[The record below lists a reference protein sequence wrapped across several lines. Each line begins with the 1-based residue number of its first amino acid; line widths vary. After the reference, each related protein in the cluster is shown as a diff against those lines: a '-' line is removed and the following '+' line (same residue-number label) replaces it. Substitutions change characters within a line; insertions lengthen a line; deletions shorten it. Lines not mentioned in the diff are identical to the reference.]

1 MKTLFF
7 ICCVVLILISCNPTD
22 QASEKVARKLTIDV
36 ASEIGHDFGEGDCYI
51 QKTDAFLTL
60 RNFSFTSTPRIPSR
74 MQNLFENVAAEY
86 EDKMFRYPLVVGKA
100 WEDNWNSTNKTTL
113 EGYEKVEIALG
124 IFPACLKHKTVL
136 TGAHIGSELEKAL
149 VNGTRYLWFTK
160 GVGLVKV
167 RYEHSNGI
175 VTEAELVD
183 YEISGES
190 QAYFPLNIGSTWT
203 YKWKNDYD
211 KEVFIETARIGIN
224 RNKREHFKGDLQLAV
239 KITSESGEVLGE
251 RNFYIAKTDASLG
264 LRQSGSRSHIKSTKP
279 SPYPTSIFS
288 DNISDFWPNLF
299 QYPLKI
305 GKTWEQE
312 GMYNSQVKTTLEGYE
327 TIEISLGT
335 FSDCLKHKT
344 LLTGATADSD
354 ATEDT
359 RQRVAMINGT
369 RYLWFAKGVGIVKMR
384 YGHSNGIVT
393 EAELIEYEVPGKSKE
408 YLPLNLNTQ
417 WTYKW
422 QNDYNKTPVIEKVR
436 VDEAGKGDQTPLKKA
451 DYIVRVNADAP
462 GEIEVNAT
470 FTPEDLS
477 GEQMRLRL
485 NGDGDYTY
493 GVNPKGFGW
502 HRNGSSHSHNKST
515 WNFKNIHRRE
525 DKFPF
530 VCDYRVSLKE
540 GKAIKELHN
549 RTPLSLPYVT
559 EDAILWHSSSLF
571 IVGEK
576 SHDIEVE
583 FELPDG
589 WIVSTPWQ
597 RIGNTG
603 HRFIVNNQDELVGNR
618 LLIGQHR
625 EVVAKS
631 NKIEVA
637 FAISGVLKAHEDAI
651 RDTSAK
657 FLNAYAKLFKAGP
670 EGRVLFIVN
679 PYEKKGEKRLEGHGS
694 NRSVS
699 ILMDWALND
708 TTKHAWG
715 PFFGHEVFHIWNG
728 LTALEPFTSKERW
741 FLEGVTNYYSDIT
754 AKQLGYLSESE
765 YLERLESACEK
776 YLSVSNEF
784 AIGDDFRDS
793 RLLYDGGS
801 LVAASLDL
809 QIRHLTKNRKNFN
822 HVIQQMY
829 RKFPDNSIEYT
840 QRDIIRTVS
849 KVAGKDFEPFF
860 KTYVTGKER
869 LPLSEYF
876 DKAGLNV
883 QVTSEE
889 LPASDYVKEVL
900 KASLGRDTD
909 VEITSING
917 SRIGSLKTL
926 RKIAKH
932 WKSGEVVTLGFEEKG
947 KPVTVTATLK
957 GVSDNPPTE
966 SEVVVRIT
974 KQTETT
980 KLQRAILAG
989 ILNKR

>member
-1 MKTLFF
+1 MKALISIFG
-7 ICCVVLILISCNPTD
+7 LILVIASCGPTD
-22 QASEKVARKLTIDV
+22 PPSEKIARKLTIDV
-36 ASEIGHDFGEGDCYI
+36 ATEIGQDFGEGDCYV
-51 QKTDAFLTL
+51 QKTDAFLAL
-60 RNFSFTSTPRIPSR
+60 RTFSFTSTKRVPSR
-74 MQNLFENVAAEY
+74 MQNLFENVADEY
-86 EDKMFRYPLVVGKA
+86 EGKMFRYPLVVGKA
-100 WEDNWNSTNKTTL
+100 WEDNWNSVNKTTL
-113 EGYEKVEIALG
+113 EGYEEVNIALG
-124 IFPACLKHKTVL
+124 TFPACLKHKTVL
-136 TGAHIGSELEKAL
+136 TRAHRGSELEKAL

-167 RYEHSNGI
+167 RYEHANGI

-183 YEISGES
+183 YKISGES
-190 QAYFPLNIGSTWT
+190 EAYFPLNIGSTWT

-211 KEVFIETARIGIN
+211 NEVFIETAHIDIN
-224 RNKREHFKGDLQLAV
+224 PNTSEKFKGDLQLAV
-239 KITSESGEVLGE
+239 KIASESGEALGE
-251 RNFYIAKTDASLG
+251 RNFYIAKTGASLG

-279 SPYPTSIFS
+279 LPYPTSIFS

-312 GMYNSQVKTTLEGYE
+312 GMYDSQVKTTLEGYE
-327 TIEISLGT
+327 TMEINLGT
-335 FSDCLKHKT
+335 FRDCLKHKT
-344 LLTGATADSD
+344 LLTGATTDSD

-359 RQRVAMINGT
+359 RQRVAMINGI

-384 YGHSNGIVT
+384 YEHSNGVVT
-393 EAELIEYEVPGKSKE
+393 EAELTKYEVPGKSKE

-436 VDEAGKGDQTPLKKA
+436 VDEARKGDQTPLKEA
-451 DYIVRVNADAP
+451 NYIVKVNADAP

-493 GVNPKGFGW
+493 AVNPKGFGW
-502 HRNGSSHSHNKST
+502 HRSGSSHSRSKST
-515 WNFKNIHRRE
+515 WNFKNIHRI
-525 DKFPF
+525 DGKFPF
-530 VCDYRVSLKE
+530 VCDYKVSLKE
-540 GKAIKELHN
+540 GKAIKELRN
-549 RTPLSLPYVT
+549 RTPSSLPYVT

-576 SHDIEVE
+576 SKDIEVE

-603 HRFIVNNQDELVGNR
+603 HRFTVNNQDELVDNR

-631 NKIEVA
+631 GKMEVA
-637 FAISGVLKAHEDAI
+637 FAVSGILKANEDAI

-679 PYEKKGEKRLEGHGS
+679 PHEKKGDKRLEGHGS
-694 NRSVS
+694 NRSVR

-728 LTALEPFTSKERW
+728 LTALKPFTSKERW

-754 AKQLGYLSESE
+754 SVRLGYLSERE
-765 YLERLESACEK
+765 FLKRMETACER
-776 YLSVSNEF
+776 YLSVSREF

-793 RLLYDGGS
+793 RLLYEGGS
-801 LVAASLDL
+801 LIAAALDL
-809 QIRHLTKNRKNFN
+809 EIRERKKNRKSLD
-822 HVIQQMY
+822 HVMQEMY
-829 RKFPDNSIEYT
+829 RQFSDTTVEYT

-849 KVAGKDFEPFF
+849 KVAGKNFDTFF
-860 KTYVTGKER
+860 KTYITGKER

-889 LPASDYVKEVL
+889 LPTADYVEEVL
-900 KASLGRDTD
+900 KASLQRDTG
-909 VEITSING
+909 VEVTSISG
-917 SRIGSLKTL
+917 ARIGSLKEL

-932 WKSGEVVTLGFEEKG
+932 WKPGEAVTLSFEENG

-957 GVSDNPPTE
+957 DVSDNPPTE
-966 SEVVVRIT
+966 SEIVVRIT
-974 KQTETT
+974 KQAKPT

-989 ILNKR
+989 ILGEN